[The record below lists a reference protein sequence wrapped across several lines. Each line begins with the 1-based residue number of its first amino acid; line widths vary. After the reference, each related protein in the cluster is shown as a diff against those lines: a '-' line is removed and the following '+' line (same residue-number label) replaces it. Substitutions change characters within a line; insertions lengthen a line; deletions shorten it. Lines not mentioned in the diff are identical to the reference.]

1 MLNWLDWLI
10 IAIIAFSTFHGLRS
24 GLLTGVAKLAGIFI
38 GLWVAFA
45 YYQPLAHYFS
55 THWEI
60 EEKIANQFN
69 TFNEYMAGS
78 LASGVLD
85 ALSFLALLLATAWV
99 VGMAGGILTRI
110 ADLSFLGPLNHLGG
124 LFFGA
129 ARGLIIVLI
138 VLTLLLPFQRPI
150 LLPGDRLEAPGV
162 QWQPGKAFQGSKL
175 LPYCEPFL
183 NAFDLLLPGIPSD
196 DNGAGPIKNI

>member
-1 MLNWLDWLI
+1 MNWLDWFI
-10 IAIIAFSTFHGLRS
+10 IAIIAFSALGGWRS
-24 GLLTGVAKLAGIFI
+24 GLLTSVARLAGIFV

-45 YYQPLAHYFS
+45 YYQPLAQYLS
-55 THWEI
+55 THWKL

-69 TFNEYMAGS
+69 TFNEYWAGS
-78 LASGVLD
+78 LASGALD

-110 ADLSFLGPLNHLGG
+110 ANLSFLGPLNHLGG

-129 ARGLIIVLI
+129 ARGLIMVLI

-150 LLPGDRLEAPGV
+150 LLPSDRLEAPGV
-162 QWQPGKAFQGSKL
+162 HRQPGKAFQSSKL

-183 NAFDLLLPGIPSD
+183 NVFDLLLPGIPSD
-196 DNGAGPIKNI
+196 DNGAGAVKNI